1 MRRLACLASALVVG
15 ALALHAQSP
24 VPQQR
29 TPTFRGGI
37 DIVQMDV
44 SVLDKDRRPV
54 KGLTAADF
62 TIVESDEPQPIVEFE
77 EVNIADRGTVSAPWM
92 RDAGLDVVSNDGAT
106 RRVVLIVMDDAN
118 IPVGRTRDVRRIA
131 RDVIDRLGPEDL
143 AGVAFTDQGRRL
155 DMTQD
160 RSRLLKAID
169 DYAPQ
174 PPAKNEVSN
183 LSCEFRGTFTS
194 KFACVLDTLKTA
206 GDALLNAPQGRKTL
220 VYISAGV
227 PFRFTADSTPESR
240 FTDWADDLKNVA
252 QVLTTLQ
259 RANVNVY
266 GIDPSG
272 ITVDGVVIQDRV
284 INARGG
290 IMGPDKDS
298 LRMFSEDTGGRAT
311 IFTNTPWEAVPQI
324 FLENS
329 SYYML
334 AFRRTHPE
342 NDGRFRKVQVKVNR
356 RDVDVRTRSGYFAP
370 ADETVRATAP
380 PVTPLNKAIGASV
393 PGGDLTLAATVAPFA
408 VAGTS
413 RAALAIATL
422 LRDPLPAGSH
432 TIEIATLAVDPD
444 CGDCRTFPASKQS
457 DTFTIAAGA
466 TAAARAQALSR
477 LNLAPGSYQIR
488 VAATLG
494 EQSGV
499 VFAHVDVPDFQKDKL
514 AASGLVL
521 SAAGTVATAQR
532 NIMASV
538 LPIVPTALR
547 EFRQGE
553 IVTTFLRL
561 YQNGSKVPENVR
573 VTAKILDASN
583 TTRLDATTTIERAQ
597 FGAAKSA
604 DFRMNLQLA
613 TLEPGAY
620 LLSID
625 AQAGKLAVKREA
637 RFWVR

>member
-1 MRRLACLASALVVG
+1 MRRSVSLTSALVACVI
-15 ALALHAQSP
+15 ALHAQSP
-24 VPQQR
+24 APQQR
-29 TPTFRGGI
+29 TPAFRAGI

-44 SVLDKDRRPV
+44 SVLDKARRPV

-62 TIVESDEPQPIVEFE
+62 AIVESDEPQPIVEFE
-77 EVNIADRGTVSAPWM
+77 EVNIADRETVSAPWM
-92 RDAGLDVVSNDGAT
+92 RDAGLDVVSNERAT
-106 RRVVLIVMDDAN
+106 RRIVLIVMDDAN

-131 RDVIDRLGPEDL
+131 REVIDRLGPEDI
-143 AGVAFTDQGRRL
+143 AGVTFTDQGRRL

-160 RSRLLKAID
+160 RPRLLKAID

-174 PPAKNEVSN
+174 PPPRYAASN
-183 LSCEFRGTFTS
+183 LSCEFRGAFRS
-194 KFACVLDTLKTA
+194 RFACVLDTLKTA

-227 PFRFTADSTPESR
+227 PFQFTAESKPEST

-252 QVLTTLQ
+252 NVLTTLQ

-272 ITVDGVVIQDRV
+272 ITVDPVVIQDRV
-284 INARGG
+284 INAVGG
-290 IMGPDKDS
+290 IMGPAKDS

-329 SYYML
+329 SYYMI
-334 AFRRTHPE
+334 AFRRTRPE
-342 NDGRFRKVQVKVNR
+342 NDGRFRKVQVNVNR
-356 RDVDVRTRSGYFAP
+356 RDVDVRARSGYFAP
-370 ADETVRATAP
+370 ASDTAKTNAPTVAP
-380 PVTPLNKAIGASV
+380 LDKAIGASV

-408 VAGTS
+408 VTGNNK
-413 RAALAIATL
+413 AALAIATL
-422 LRDPLPAGSH
+422 IRDPLPAGSH
-432 TIEIATLAVDPD
+432 TVEIATLAMDPD
-444 CGDCRTFPASKQS
+444 CGDCKTFPASQQS

-466 TAAARAQALSR
+466 TAGARAQALSR

-488 VAATLG
+488 VAATLDG
-494 EQSGV
+494 QSGV
-499 VFAHVDVPDFQKDKL
+499 VFANVDVPDFQKEEL
-514 AASGLVL
+514 SASGLVL
-521 SAAGTVATAQR
+521 AAGGSVATAQR
-532 NIMASV
+532 NIMANV
-538 LPIVPTALR
+538 LPIVPTARR

-561 YQNGSKVPENVR
+561 YQNGAKVAENVR
-573 VTAKILDASN
+573 INAKILDAAN

-625 AQAGKLAVKREA
+625 AQAEKLAVKREA